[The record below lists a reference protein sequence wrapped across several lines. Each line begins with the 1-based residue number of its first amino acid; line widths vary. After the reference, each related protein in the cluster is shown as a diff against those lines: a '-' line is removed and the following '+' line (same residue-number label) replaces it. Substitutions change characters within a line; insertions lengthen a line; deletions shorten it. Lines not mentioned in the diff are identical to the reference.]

1 MTDTRLTAALPPLP
15 NLQNASIPSR
25 TNATGASPSAIEETA
40 RAQANE
46 FEATFLASILQPIFE
61 GLAKDRT
68 FGGGFGEEAFTGLLT
83 QEYAKSITEQ
93 ANLGIADQVYEQ
105 LIKVQETTP
114 AVVAPAN
121 TTAAPGSNTL
131 DSSKA
136 E

>member
-15 NLQNASIPSR
+15 NLQSGNSPSR
-25 TNATGASPSAIEETA
+25 SNATDTPSISDQAA
-40 RAQANE
+40 RAKANE
-46 FEATFLASILQPIFE
+46 FEATFLASLLQPVFE

-83 QEYAKSITEQ
+83 QEYAKGIAGN

-105 LIKVQETTP
+105 LVKLQEEPSATTP
-114 AVVAPAN
+114 TN
-121 TTAAPGSNTL
+121 TITQNTL
-131 DSSKA
+131 KS